1 MICMYACMYEYVCM
15 HAYMYICM
23 TYVCMWYREDPA
35 YYRNESCEDHSS
47 EHTNHHMG
55 PGRTAEDEKHLGEI
69 LQYWWVS
76 DDGDDNHDDDDGVDN
91 HDDHDT
97 WWWVIVVMK

>member
-23 TYVCMWYREDPA
+23 TYVCMWYRKDPA

-47 EHTNHHMG
+47 EHTDHHMG

-69 LQYWWVS
+69 LQYW
-76 DDGDDNHDDDDGVDN
+76 
-91 HDDHDT
+91 
-97 WWWVIVVMK
+97 

>member
-1 MICMYACMYEYVCM
+1 
-15 HAYMYICM
+15 M

-47 EHTNHHMG
+47 EYTDHHMG

-69 LQYWWVS
+69 LQYWWMS
-76 DDGDDNHDDDDGVDN
+76 DDGDDNHDNDDGDDNHDNDDGDDNHDDDDGDDN
-91 HDDHDT
+91 HDGDDGL
-97 WWWVIVVMK
+97 